1 MQNTTN
7 DNEMTVKQLKDL
19 QITSLSEVEKL
30 KLKNSRPTPDVSI
43 TQECNSRGL
52 KFIIFKYVLMF

>member
-7 DNEMTVKQLKDL
+7 DNEMTIKQLKDL

-52 KFIIFKYVLMF
+52 